1 MTTAIEIVELEKT
14 FDPSGLVGELRR
26 LVRRPTTRVAAL
38 RRVTLRVARGE
49 IYGVVGSNGSGKS
62 TLARIVA
69 TLLIPDAGRAR
80 CSATTCSARP
90 CRCAAC

>member
-1 MTTAIEIVELEKT
+1 MTTAVDIVELEKA

-26 LVRRPTTRVAAL
+26 VVGRPTTQVAAL

-69 TLLIPDAGRAR
+69 TLLTPRRGTRAGVWPRRGA
-80 CSATTCSARP
+80 
-90 CRCAAC
+90 